1 MVALG
6 TRGGKSLRNE
16 NTHVRENWVKRL
28 QENAEGRRG
37 KEEVVLGGCRNRNM
51 HCFVWKP

>member
-6 TRGGKSLRNE
+6 THGRKSLRNE

-51 HCFVWKP
+51 LYFVWKP